1 MGDKI
6 TEHEM
11 ITIARYYS
19 SHEKI
24 EHRSREYVRYANLLN
39 QKNFIEDISQDL
51 LLLLIVD
58 SR

>member
-1 MGDKI
+1 MNQFMCDKI

-24 EHRSREYVRYANLLN
+24 EHRTREYVR
-39 QKNFIEDISQDL
+39 
-51 LLLLIVD
+51 
-58 SR
+58 